1 MYIVDII
8 KRYKLNTTIIH
19 TKMTNN
25 NNNINNNN
33 NNNNNKGGCGISV
46 SF

>member
-25 NNNINNNN
+25 NNN
-33 NNNNNKGGCGISV
+33 NNNKGGCGISV

>member
-25 NNNINNNN
+25 NNN

>member
-25 NNNINNNN
+25 NNN
-33 NNNNNKGGCGISV
+33 NNNNKGGCGISV